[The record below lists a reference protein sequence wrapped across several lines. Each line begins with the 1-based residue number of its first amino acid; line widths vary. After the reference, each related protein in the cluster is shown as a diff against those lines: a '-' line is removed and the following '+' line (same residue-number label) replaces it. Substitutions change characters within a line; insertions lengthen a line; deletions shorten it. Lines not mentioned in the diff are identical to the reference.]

1 MFFKKRLSEEKRKK
15 TILGKIKKL
24 GILDI
29 DIHKTDGSN
38 SMNLNDIESVIGVIE
53 KHNKEYPPEY
63 EAAYLDFVKAVMEN
77 VWKNGSEFSRFYF
90 DMSALIFW
98 GLKKLNYRPNKVSE
112 VCEKILDVD
121 KLHGIYKG
129 IARR

>member
-1 MFFKKRLSEEKRKK
+1 MNEEAKRKK
-15 TILGKIKKL
+15 TILKKIKKL

-29 DIHKTDGSN
+29 DVHKIDGAN
-38 SMNLNDIESVIGVIE
+38 SMNLNDIESVVAVLE
-53 KHNKEYPPEY
+53 KHQKEYPPEY
-63 EAAYLDFVKAVMEN
+63 EATYLDFVKAVREN

-98 GLKKLNYRPNKVSE
+98 GLKKLNFRPNKGSE
-112 VCEKILDVD
+112 VCENILDVD

-129 IARR
+129 IAKRQHD